1 MCRAV
6 QCRVCGRTTWSG
18 CGNHVE
24 MVKRS
29 VPASQW
35 CGGNH
40 SGDELVAPAPRRG
53 WKFWKK
59 QG

>member
-1 MCRAV
+1 
-6 QCRVCGRTTWSG
+6 
-18 CGNHVE
+18 